1 MLEYLKQNFFGNKGE
16 NTKNLS
22 LSQNIYLLNYS
33 KMESADKIRAQNY
46 IRAFI
51 INKYA
56 FKNMGYYRKI
66 NCCKILNE
74 HSRTII

>member
-1 MLEYLKQNFFGNKGE
+1 
-16 NTKNLS
+16 
-22 LSQNIYLLNYS
+22 
-33 KMESADKIRAQNY
+33 MESADKIRAQNY